1 MKAAIYARVST
12 QDQHCEVQLRELRE
26 YCKRRGWK
34 KPAEYVDAG
43 FSGSKAS
50 RPALDKLMRDA
61 SDRQMDIILVW
72 KLDRFGR
79 SVLNLSQQI
88 QQLDSYK
95 VRFVA
100 TTQNIDTDSS
110 NPTSRLLLHILSA
123 VAEFER
129 EIIRERTRSGL
140 ARARELGKQL
150 GRPKKV
156 FRRDLVDELR
166 GKAMSWRAIA
176 QKLGVSLST
185 LFDSQRNGDAA
196 QPPAIKSSRRTGS
209 GPRKVGGRRGGP
221 RSG

>member
-12 QDQHCEVQLRELRE
+12 QDQHCEVQLRELRD

-34 KPAEYVDAG
+34 KPAEYIDSG

-61 SDRQMDIILVW
+61 ADRQIEMVMVS

-95 VRFVA
+95 VRFLA
-100 TTQNIDTDSS
+100 ITQGIDTDQA

-129 EIIRERTRSGL
+129 EIIRERTRAGL
-140 ARARELGKQL
+140 AHAKASGKIL

-156 FRRDLVDELR
+156 FRRDLVAGLR
-166 GKAMSWRAIA
+166 EKGKSWRKIA
-176 QKLGVSLST
+176 TLLGVSLST
-185 LFDSQRNGDAA
+185 LFDSVRPEIARVKKRSEKVIRPKTTHKSKQR
-196 QPPAIKSSRRTGS
+196 T
-209 GPRKVGGRRGGP
+209 
-221 RSG
+221 

>member
-12 QDQHCEVQLRELRE
+12 QDQHCEMQLRELRE

-34 KPAEYVDAG
+34 KPTEYVDAG
-43 FSGSKAS
+43 VSGSRAS

-61 SDRQMDIILVW
+61 ADRQFEVVLVW

-79 SVLNLSQQI
+79 SVLNLSQAV
-88 QQLDSYK
+88 QQLDSYR
-95 VRFVA
+95 VRFIA
-100 TTQNIDTDSS
+100 TTQGIDTDSS

-140 ARARELGKQL
+140 ARAREVGKQL

-156 FRRDLVDELR
+156 FRRDLVAGMR
-166 GKAMSWRAIA
+166 AKAMSWRKIA
-176 QKLGVSLST
+176 TLLGVSLAT
-185 LFDSQRNGDAA
+185 LFDSQRSETVRLKKCSENPLRPKAP
-196 QPPAIKSSRRTGS
+196 QKQ
-209 GPRKVGGRRGGP
+209 KQ
-221 RSG
+221 RS